1 MRTTFPHSCSSHK
14 NTVSASTLAKKGP
27 LGAVELKQILLEVKL
42 GLFAGDEY
50 PIFIVYTPPSVIH
63 NLPPSLEIMIY
74 FFYNS
79 TYSKSI
85 IFSSCNG
92 TSLQIEEDFIFNFG
106 LTGSLLLARLMWH
119 YPFPFKRWKFVKR
132 NFLLWRHWKF
142 PPHILFQ
149 LCKQIFLTSF
159 SWF

>member
-1 MRTTFPHSCSSHK
+1 MQFPQEHSFCK
-14 NTVSASTLAKKGP
+14 YTCKKGA
-27 LGAVELKQILLEVKL
+27 LTSSWAKTNSSRGETGFVCWRWISY
-42 GLFAGDEY
+42 FHRIY
-50 PIFIVYTPPSVIH
+50 PSQRH

-74 FFYNS
+74 LFYNS

-92 TSLQIEEDFIFNFG
+92 TSLQIKEDFIFNFG
-106 LTGSLLLARLMWH
+106 WTGSLLLARLMWH

-142 PPHILFQ
+142 PTHILFQ